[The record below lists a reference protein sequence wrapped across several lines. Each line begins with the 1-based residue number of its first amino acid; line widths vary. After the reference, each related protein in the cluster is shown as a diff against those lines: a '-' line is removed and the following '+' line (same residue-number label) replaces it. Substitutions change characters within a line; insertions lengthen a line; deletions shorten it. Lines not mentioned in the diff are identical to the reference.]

1 MYVSFSF
8 GAFLR
13 LLTGIAVSAVIVGVM
28 LAQPSD
34 DEQAPVDV
42 VPPQVEQSTDIPPV
56 VMAP

>member
-1 MYVSFSF
+1 MYVSLSF

-13 LLTGIAVSAVIVGVM
+13 LLTGIAVSAVIAGFL

-34 DEQAPVDV
+34 GEPAPTDV
-42 VPPQVEQSTDIPPV
+42 VPPQVEQTTDIPPV